1 MCVNCV
7 RIYKRKEVM
16 VNFYLENRTN
26 KKQEAVIRVSIAIRG
41 ARLVTSTG
49 YNIKPA
55 DWNAERR
62 EVKPR
67 KENWKKQTT
76 YDINTALGNIRRHFD
91 TYEKD
96 HGEVTEE
103 ELRKEF
109 KTFMGRVEV
118 KEETPATTE
127 EPKEPTFFERFD
139 QFIKEES
146 INNMWVP
153 STKRALNVIKG
164 HIEAWNP
171 ETSFDLLTESVLSQ
185 YINYHRT
192 DLDQREVTVE
202 KQWRYFKWFLDWA
215 TRKGYNTNTAYQRFK
230 PKFKTTDKTIVFLD
244 WDELMRLYKFKVPK
258 TGKKVKLTTYDG
270 IEYEK
275 TVGLS
280 SALDRVRDMF
290 CFCCFTSLRYSD
302 MRNLKRSDIVD
313 GVINLTTVKT
323 HDKIAIEL
331 NDYSKAILDK
341 YEGMVFPGGTALPV
355 ISNQKMN
362 DYLKELAELTGLNAP
377 VTQIYYKNGERIE
390 ETKPKYS
397 VIGTHAGRRTFICNA
412 LSMGIP
418 ADIVMKWTGHSD
430 YAAMKPY
437 IDIAQSEKSKAMDK
451 FNKR

>member
-1 MCVNCV
+1 
-7 RIYKRKEVM
+7 M

-55 DWNAERR
+55 DWNAERH

-67 KENWKKQTT
+67 RENWKKQTT
-76 YDINTALGNIRRHFD
+76 YDINTALGNIKRHFD

-118 KEETPATTE
+118 KVETPATTE
-127 EPKEPTFFERFD
+127 KPKEPTFFERFD

-171 ETSFDLLTESVLSQ
+171 ETSFDMLTESVLSQ

-215 TRKGYNTNTAYQRFK
+215 TRKGYNTNMAYQRFR
-230 PKFKTTDKTIVFLD
+230 PKFKITDKTIVFLD

-341 YEGMVFPGGTALPV
+341 YEGMIFPGGTVLPV

-362 DYLKELAELTGLNAP
+362 DYLKELAELAGLNAP

-437 IDIAQSEKSKAMDK
+437 IDIAQSEKSKAMAK
-451 FNKR
+451 FNER

>member
-1 MCVNCV
+1 
-7 RIYKRKEVM
+7 M

-26 KKQEAVIRVSIAIRG
+26 KKGEAAIRVSIAIRG

-55 DWNAERR
+55 DWNAERH

-76 YDINTALGNIRRHFD
+76 YDINTALGNIKRHFD

-118 KEETPATTE
+118 KEEAPATTE

-171 ETSFDLLTESVLSQ
+171 ETSFDMLTESILSQ

-215 TRKGYNTNTAYQRFK
+215 TRKGYNTNTSYQRFK

-244 WDELMRLYKFKVPK
+244 WDELMRLYKYKVPK
-258 TGKKVKLTTYDG
+258 TGDKVKLTTYDG

-362 DYLKELAELTGLNAP
+362 DYLKELAELAGLNAP

-437 IDIAQSEKSKAMDK
+437 IDIAQSEKSKAMAK
-451 FNKR
+451 FNER

>member
-1 MCVNCV
+1 
-7 RIYKRKEVM
+7 M

-41 ARLVTSTG
+41 TRLVTSTG

-55 DWNAERR
+55 DWNAERH

-76 YDINTALGNIRRHFD
+76 YDINTALGNIKRHFD

-109 KTFMGRVEV
+109 KTFMGRVEI
-118 KEETPATTE
+118 KEEASATTE
-127 EPKEPTFFERFD
+127 NPKEPTFFERFD

-171 ETSFDLLTESVLSQ
+171 ETSFDMLTESVLSQ

-202 KQWRYFKWFLDWA
+202 KQWRYVKWFLDWA

-362 DYLKELAELTGLNAP
+362 DYLKELAELAGLNAP

-430 YAAMKPY
+430 YSAMKPY
-437 IDIAQSEKSKAMDK
+437 IDIAQSEKSKAMAK
-451 FNKR
+451 FNER